1 VYPSTQTLFGQV
13 AHAKQLPKLQEKAK
27 EVHIQLETRGRRSEI
42 GDGAPA
48 GGPAATSG
56 YFSVGAGEDWRRNQ
70 TGLDG
75 RGFG

>member
-1 VYPSTQTLFGQV
+1 M
-13 AHAKQLPKLQEKAK
+13 
-27 EVHIQLETRGRRSEI
+27 ETRGRRSEI